1 VKRALVVQTA
11 YLGDVILSQPL
22 WAAVKRAWPACEVDV
37 LVQPQWAPLIERDPD
52 LHEVLRFDK
61 HGAARGL
68 RGLRRMANRLRA
80 RQYDLALCPHPS
92 FRSALL
98 LRLAGIP
105 LRVGFDDSAGAVFF
119 TNVTPRDRAQHEVDR
134 VLSLLAAVGVRPPDA
149 IRAPRLFVDQPNA
162 DETLAKWGIEPG
174 ARFVCAHPGS
184 VWATKRW
191 TPEGFAAVLSDL
203 ADDGYQPVVLGGAD
217 DVAEANQ
224 VQDRCRTLPLNLAG
238 RLSLAELA
246 LLLSRAALLVT
257 NDSGPM
263 HVAGAV
269 GAPLVAVFGS
279 TTPALGYGP
288 VGSPSRV
295 VEHPLP
301 CRPCGP
307 HGRRRCP
314 LDHFDCMKKIKAEE
328 VVAACREALT
338 GDAAT

>member
-1 VKRALVVQTA
+1 
-11 YLGDVILSQPL
+11 
-22 WAAVKRAWPACEVDV
+22 
-37 LVQPQWAPLIERDPD
+37 
-52 LHEVLRFDK
+52 
-61 HGAARGL
+61 
-68 RGLRRMANRLRA
+68 
-80 RQYDLALCPHPS
+80 
-92 FRSALL
+92 
-98 LRLAGIP
+98 
-105 LRVGFDDSAGAVFF
+105 
-119 TNVTPRDRAQHEVDR
+119 
-134 VLSLLAAVGVRPPDA
+134 
-149 IRAPRLFVDQPNA
+149 
-162 DETLAKWGIEPG
+162 
-174 ARFVCAHPGS
+174 
-184 VWATKRW
+184 
-191 TPEGFAAVLSDL
+191 VLSDL